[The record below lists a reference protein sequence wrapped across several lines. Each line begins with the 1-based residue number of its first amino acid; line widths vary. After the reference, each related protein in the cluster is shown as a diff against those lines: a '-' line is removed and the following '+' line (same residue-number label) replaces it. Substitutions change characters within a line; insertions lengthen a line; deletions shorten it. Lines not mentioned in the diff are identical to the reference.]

1 MKKTFLASALF
12 AMPFLVS
19 AADLTTVVEKIGDL
33 IAAIT
38 PIIVA
43 LALVYFFWGLAKYI
57 LASGEGK
64 DEGKSMMIWGII
76 ALFVM
81 VSVWG
86 LVGLI
91 GNTFSV
97 GQGGDIS
104 NSIPKVQL

>member
-1 MKKTFLASALF
+1 MKKTFLASTLF
-12 AMPFLVS
+12 AVPFLAS
-19 AADLTTVVEKIGDL
+19 AADLTTVVAKVGSI
-33 IAAIT
+33 ISAVT

-43 LALVYFFWGLAKYI
+43 LALVYFFWGLATYI
-57 LASGEGK
+57 LSSGEK
-64 DEGKSMMIWGII
+64 KSEGASMMIWGII

-91 GNTFSV
+91 SNTFSV

-104 NSIPKVQL
+104 NSIPKVTL